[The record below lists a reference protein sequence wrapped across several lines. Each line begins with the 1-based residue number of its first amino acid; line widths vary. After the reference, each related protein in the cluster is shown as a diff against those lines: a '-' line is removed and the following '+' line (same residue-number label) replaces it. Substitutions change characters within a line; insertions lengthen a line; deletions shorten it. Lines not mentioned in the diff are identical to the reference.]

1 MRLAILADIHG
12 NFQALQA
19 VLADMDGIGVDAV
32 VSLGDNIGYGPEPE
46 EVVRVLMGRGVPSVV
61 GNHELA
67 LNSESCFRRLNTA
80 PRTSLEISRQLMSPE
95 SLAYCK
101 SLPVSLV
108 QYGARFVHGC
118 PPESATTYLWNPSDT
133 RLTRIF
139 TAFAEAIC
147 FFGHTHD
154 LACYAARGQRCQ
166 VEEAALKTRVL
177 APDCRYV
184 INPGSVGQPRDDFNN
199 QAKYGIWD
207 REEQTFT
214 QRAVPYDVHKTVK
227 LLRERNFPRSNADRL
242 LW

>member
-12 NFQALQA
+12 NFQALRA

-46 EVVRVLMGRGVPSVV
+46 EVVRTLMARGVPSVV

-67 LNSESCFRRLNTA
+67 LNSESYFRRLNPV
-80 PRTSLEISRQLMSPE
+80 PRTSLEISRQLMSRE

-101 SLPVSLV
+101 SLPAFLV
-108 QYGARFVHGC
+108 LHGARFVHGC
-118 PPESATTYLWNPSDT
+118 PPESVTTYLRHPSDT
-133 RLTRIF
+133 RLARIF
-139 TAFAEAIC
+139 TVFAEPFC

-154 LACYAARGQRCQ
+154 PAIYAAHGQGYQ

-177 APDCRYV
+177 APECRYV

-207 REEQTFT
+207 REEHTFT
-214 QRAVPYDVHKTVK
+214 QRAVPYDVHTTVR
-227 LLRERNFPRSNADRL
+227 LLQERNFPRSNADRL